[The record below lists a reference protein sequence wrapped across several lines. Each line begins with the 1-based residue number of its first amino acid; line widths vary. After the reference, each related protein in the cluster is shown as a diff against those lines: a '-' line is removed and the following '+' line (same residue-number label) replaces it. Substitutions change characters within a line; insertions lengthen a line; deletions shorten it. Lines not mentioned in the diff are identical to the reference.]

1 MKSELELK
9 THHSGVNNNSPHGN
23 VSIFSPQRKGQIH
36 DLSSILVEDC
46 QKVFLFTISYT
57 NSSTKPFINFKYE

>member
-1 MKSELELK
+1 MKSDLELK
-9 THHSGVNNNSPHGN
+9 THLSGANNNSPHGN

-46 QKVFLFTISYT
+46 QKVF
-57 NSSTKPFINFKYE
+57 